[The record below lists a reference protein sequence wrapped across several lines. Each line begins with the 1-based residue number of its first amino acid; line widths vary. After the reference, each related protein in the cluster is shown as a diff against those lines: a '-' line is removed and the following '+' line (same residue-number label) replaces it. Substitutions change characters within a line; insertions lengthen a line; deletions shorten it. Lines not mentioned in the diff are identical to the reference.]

1 MISMKFNEDVRKL
14 IMVFCNKTYHH
25 WKHLMDFDD
34 YLQDSY
40 LYILER
46 INRYDCEKS
55 KLGNYIW
62 RILIR
67 KWYGY
72 KMSAEYKQLIFE
84 KDMLNR
90 KLGVDDKTSDDYDL
104 EDCIEDDDIS
114 ITEYINIMEKLDRFE
129 KVIPMLKELTI
140 QHYLFNIPQSKLAEK
155 TNSSRQ
161 SVNAK
166 IQRNLNNIKKYID
179 NTY

>member
-1 MISMKFNEDVRKL
+1 MTFNEDVRKL

-25 WKHLMDFDD
+25 WEHLMDFDD

-67 KWYGY
+67 KWYWY
-72 KMSAEYKQLIFE
+72 KMSSEYKQLMFE

-90 KLGVDDKTSDDYDL
+90 KLGIDNKTSDDYDL
-104 EDCIEDDDIS
+104 EDVIEDDDVS

-129 KVIPMLKELTI
+129 KVIPMLKDLTI
-140 QHYLFNIPQSKLAEK
+140 QHYLFNVPQSKLAET
-155 TNSSRQ
+155 TNSSKQ

-166 IQRNLNNIKKYID
+166 IQRNLKNIKKYID
-179 NTY
+179 GTY